1 MSQSSR
7 PSRARRHLLTMQ
19 DAADEL
25 NVAKR
30 TVRHYIATGQ
40 LSAIRITPRCVRIDP
55 AELDRFV
62 DRRASA

>member
-1 MSQSSR
+1 MSQVTR
-7 PSRARRHLLTMQ
+7 PSRARRHLLTME

-40 LSAIRITPRCVRIDP
+40 LSAIRVTPRTVRIDP
-55 AELDRFV
+55 AELDRFIE
-62 DRRASA
+62 RRSA